1 MSQGKWKSAP
11 EDREYASRSP
21 FADLHMD
28 IVALHREQVALSQ
41 RQTALSQG
49 QTALAAR
56 QQQLFGQFQEILVR
70 SELGSKG
77 KTAPVRASAA

>member
-28 IVALHREQVALSQ
+28 IVALHQEQVALAKNQ
-41 RQTALSQG
+41 A
-49 QTALAAR
+49 ALAGR

>member
-11 EDREYASRSP
+11 EDRVYASRSP
-21 FADLHMD
+21 FADLHFD
-28 IVALHREQVALSQ
+28 ILAIHHEQVALSQ
-41 RQTALSQG
+41 R

-56 QQQLFGQFQEILVR
+56 QQQLFGQFQELLVR
-70 SELGSKG
+70 DELGSKG